1 MCELF
6 GMSASRAVT
15 AGDALCDFR
24 LRGGLAADNPDG
36 WGLAWWED
44 GFFRLAKEPLPAHES
59 ASFGDL
65 CETTRSNLIVAH
77 VRKARFPPVN
87 TMNNTHPFQR
97 LCCGKEWVFA
107 HNGLVP
113 DIVEME
119 RANLDSVCQPTGE
132 TDSEYAFC
140 HLLSHISQ
148 FIDAFPA
155 ASANFS
161 FPTVAMIS
169 ELIASHGKFNFL
181 MSDGEHLI
189 AYGHDRLHYLE
200 QSKPDSRDGIPANSA
215 MIATEPLSVNENWTV
230 FAPGELRIYRF
241 GSMVGS
247 ILTRPSDPV
256 ADPRGRTD
264 TRAAV

>member
-6 GMSASRAVT
+6 GMSASQAVT
-15 AGDALCDFR
+15 ASGTLGDFR

-36 WGLAWWED
+36 WGLAWWEN
-44 GFFRLAKEPLPAHES
+44 GVFRLAKEPLPAHQS
-59 ASFGDL
+59 APFARL

-87 TMNNTHPFQR
+87 TMDNTHPFQR
-97 LCCGKEWVFA
+97 VCCGKEWVFA

-119 RANLDSVCQPTGE
+119 RANHESVCQPAGE

-148 FIDAFPA
+148 NLQASPA
-155 ASANFS
+155 ANADVS

-181 MSDGEHLI
+181 MSDGEYLI

-200 QSKPDSRDGIPANSA
+200 RGGDTADSA
-215 MIATEPLSVNENWTV
+215 MIATEPLPGEGSWTA
-230 FAPGELRIYRF
+230 FEPGELRIYRL
-241 GSMVGS
+241 GRIAGR
-247 ILTRPSDPV
+247 ILTRPS
-256 ADPRGRTD
+256 GRIVD
-264 TRAAV
+264 LEQLPG